1 QRLHLV
7 LVHRHGIADAALD
20 RLHMLGMDRAV
31 AGEGLDL
38 AAQADA
44 EAHGIGRV
52 ADPDLLFQPGAQVHQ
67 PDRAVEH
74 QVDRVAETGFAG
86 YFHTVLLPRGAVP
99 GAPGARRALAA
110 VYPSRS

>member
-1 QRLHLV
+1 
-7 LVHRHGIADAALD
+7 
-20 RLHMLGMDRAV
+20 
-31 AGEGLDL
+31 GLDL

-110 VYPSRS
+110 VYPSRSRKEPEEIPKIPARGRQLLGSGLVLVS